1 MKKILVVD
9 DEPSIRELMS
19 DFLSMQGFKVIE
31 AVDGIDGFKKFK
43 QFNPEAAILDVEMP
57 GMNGQD
63 LTNKIF
69 SVNKNFPVIIISAF
83 LFKYSKSSFINY
95 GVRAV
100 LEKPVDLGLIKQ
112 NLQKI
117 FNKTNSY

>member
-9 DEPSIRELMS
+9 DEPSIRELMH
-19 DFLSMQGFKVIE
+19 DFLNMQGFEVIE
-31 AVDGIDGFKKFK
+31 AADGVDGFNKFRK
-43 QFNPEAAILDVEMP
+43 HNPQAAILDLEMP

-69 SVNKNFPVIIISAF
+69 AINRNFPVIIISAF
-83 LFKYSKSSFINY
+83 LIKYSQSNFLKS

-100 LEKPVDLGLIKQ
+100 LEKPVDLKLIKQ
-112 NLQKI
+112 NLQEI
-117 FNKTNSY
+117 FGARN

>member
-9 DEPSIRELMS
+9 DEPSIRELMN
-19 DFLSMQGFKVIE
+19 DFLSMQGFEVIE
-31 AVDGIDGFKKFK
+31 AVDGLDGFNKFK
-43 QFNPEAAILDVEMP
+43 KHNPEAAILDVEMP

-69 SVNKNFPVIIISAF
+69 AINRNFPVIIISAF
-83 LFKYSKSSFINY
+83 LFKYSQKKFLES

-100 LEKPVDLGLIKQ
+100 LEKPIDLKLTKQ
-112 NLQKI
+112 NLQEI
-117 FNKTNSY
+117 FGTRN

>member
-9 DEPSIRELMS
+9 DEPSIRELMN

-31 AVDGIDGFKKFK
+31 AVDGIDGFNKFK
-43 QFNPEAAILDVEMP
+43 QHNPEAAILDVEMP

-69 SVNKNFPVIIISAF
+69 AINKDFPVIIISAF
-83 LFKYSKSSFINY
+83 LFKYSKSSFINS

-112 NLQKI
+112 NLHKI
-117 FNKTNSY
+117 FNSTNS